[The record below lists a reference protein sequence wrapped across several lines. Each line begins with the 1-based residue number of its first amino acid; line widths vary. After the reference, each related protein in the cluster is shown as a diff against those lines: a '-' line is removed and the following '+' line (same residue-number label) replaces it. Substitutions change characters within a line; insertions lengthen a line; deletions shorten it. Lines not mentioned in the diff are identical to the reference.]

1 MVHKMRIENEFK
13 LDFKDVLFKP
23 KRSTLTSRK
32 DVGLHRSL
40 KMKWSDREWSGVP
53 IVAAN
58 MDTVG
63 TIEAGKVLSSNH
75 LLTCLHKHYSEEEL
89 VSHFEWVYE
98 NQGSDYASYWGYSL
112 GISDDEFNKL
122 REVQNRTGGKVRV
135 ICIDVANGYTER
147 FIEFVSKI
155 REEYP
160 LSIIIAGN
168 VVTSEITEQLI
179 LAGADIV
186 KVGIGGG
193 CFVAG
198 TPILTN
204 NGLKPIEEVEVG
216 DKVVTHKGRERTVSN
231 TFTHTNKNL
240 LLNVNGIKATP
251 NHEFYVIHKSDADKI
266 YNSGIHE
273 HAKWVRADE
282 LTYSHYLLEAPSFNL
297 VEITTLKTE
306 PNPSGIAYDLEVE
319 EDHSYTIG
327 ENRIV
332 VHNSVC
338 TTRIQAGVGY
348 PQLSAVIECADA
360 AHGLGGRVMS
370 DGGCVCPGDVAKAF
384 GGGADFVMLGGMLAG
399 HDENLTLDDQGNP
412 VFYGM
417 SSDTAMDKYNGGLN
431 KYRSSEGRTVKME
444 RRGSIQETIQNIL
457 GGVRSTCTYIGA
469 KELRELSKC
478 TTFIRV
484 SQQYNPVYESK
495 TLRG

>member
-1 MVHKMRIENEFK
+1 MRIETESK

-32 DVGLHRSL
+32 EVDLNRDFKFPHSNRV
-40 KMKWSDREWSGVP
+40 WSGVP

-63 TIEAGKVLSSNH
+63 TIEAGKVLSQNNM
-75 LLTCLHKHYSEEEL
+75 LTCLHKHYTEDEYIDL
-89 VSHFEWVYE
+89 YNWAYA
-98 NQGSDYASYWGYSL
+98 NQGSTYASYWAYSM
-112 GISDDEFNKL
+112 GISDEEFARL
-122 REVQNRTGGKVRV
+122 ESVQKKTSGKITT

-147 FIEFVSKI
+147 FINFVSKV
-155 REEYP
+155 RNRYP
-160 LSIIIAGN
+160 EAIIIAGN
-168 VVTSEITEQLI
+168 VVTAEITEQLI

-186 KVGIGGG
+186 KVGIGSG

-204 NGLKPIEEVEVG
+204 NGLKPIEKVEVG
-216 DKVVTHKGRERTVSN
+216 DKVMTHMGRERTVTN
-231 TFTHTNKNL
+231 TFTHTDKNIL
-240 LLNVNGIKATP
+240 INVNGIKATP
-251 NHEFYVIHKSDADKI
+251 NHEFYVVHKSDVGLI
-266 YNSGIHE
+266 YNDSVHE

-282 LTYSHYLLEAPSFNL
+282 LTNSYYLLEAPGFGL
-297 VEITTLKTE
+297 VEITTLETE

-327 ENRIV
+327 ENRTV

-360 AHGLGGRVMS
+360 AHGLNGRIMS
-370 DGGCVCPGDVAKAF
+370 DGGCTCPGDVAKAF

-399 HDENLTLDDQGNP
+399 HVENLKLDDQGNAL
-412 VFYGM
+412 FYGM
-417 SSDTAMDKYNGGLN
+417 SSDTAMDKYHGGVN
-431 KYRSSEGRTVKME
+431 EYRSSEGRTVSLDQ
-444 RRGSIQETIQNIL
+444 RGNIKDTIQDIL

-469 KELRELSKC
+469 SELRELSKC

-495 TLRG
+495 TV